1 MRRAKQRC
9 CWCPFFCEFRY
20 KSADKMFYF
29 AAWFPFGERQEGIGP
44 SCFFFKLPVKIF
56 CVVASG
62 CFECFGVVSHG
73 GKAAKVN
80 CCRDKLPAG

>member
-1 MRRAKQRC
+1 
-9 CWCPFFCEFRY
+9 
-20 KSADKMFYF
+20 
-29 AAWFPFGERQEGIGP
+29 
-44 SCFFFKLPVKIF
+44 LPVKIF

-80 CCRDKLPAG
+80 CCREAPAG